1 MMMGH
6 GVGIL
11 LLTAVAGYWVL
22 ERASAHKGQLQKVGF
37 FVGSFVI
44 VASLVGIV
52 CKVWCLGTGK
62 SMMCPLGGK
71 MDKGA
76 YYCPFHSGMPA
87 APASTK

>member
-6 GVGIL
+6 GSGIL

-22 ERASAHKGQLQKVGF
+22 ERASSHKGQLQKVGF

-44 VASLVGIV
+44 VASLVGVI
-52 CKVWCLGTGK
+52 CTVWRLGTGK
-62 SMMCPLGGK
+62 SWMCPLGGK

-76 YYCPFHSGMPA
+76 SYCPFHSS
-87 APASTK
+87 APPSTQ